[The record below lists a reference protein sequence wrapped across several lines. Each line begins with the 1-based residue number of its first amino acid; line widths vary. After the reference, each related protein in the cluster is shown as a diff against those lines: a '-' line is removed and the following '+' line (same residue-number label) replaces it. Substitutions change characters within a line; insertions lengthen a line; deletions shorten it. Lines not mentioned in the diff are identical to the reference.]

1 MTEDQTTPPAAGP
14 AEVDPRQSAH
24 LHERLHDSTYST
36 ELRERLREFD
46 PEQADELRE
55 RLRGAPLTR
64 LVGLAGQ
71 AVGHT
76 YRRLF
81 AEEDGLSPGAAA
93 VLNALAWGRGPGL
106 ALGEPGRATHTD
118 LARRCLITP
127 ATLTGIVSTLEK
139 AGYVR
144 RDRDKADRRVVWL
157 LLTDEGL
164 DRAQQIGTRVADAH
178 SALVPALTPELED
191 AVRDFLITVIENN
204 FAIVQEIP
212 PVSETDGS
220 ETELR
225 RPQC

>member
-1 MTEDQTTPPAAGP
+1 VTEDQTTQPAAAP
-14 AEVDPRQSAH
+14 AEVGPGQSAH
-24 LHERLHDSTYST
+24 PHGRPRHSTFSH
-36 ELRERLREFD
+36 ELRERMRELG
-46 PEQADELRE
+46 PEQADELSE
-55 RLRGAPLTR
+55 RLRNAPLTR
-64 LVGLAGQ
+64 LIGLAGQ

-93 VLNALAWGRGPGL
+93 VLNALAWGRGPGI
-106 ALGEPGRATHTD
+106 AAGEPGRATHAD

-144 RDRDKADRRVVWL
+144 RERDQADRRVVWL
-157 LLTDEGL
+157 LTTDEGL
-164 DRAQQIGTRVADAH
+164 VRAKRITDRAVDAH
-178 SALVPALTPELED
+178 CALVPALTPELES
-191 AVRDFLITVIENN
+191 AIRGFLITVIENDL
-204 FAIVQEIP
+204 AIVQENP
-212 PVSETDGS
+212 PVP

>member
-1 MTEDQTTPPAAGP
+1 VTEDETAPPAAAP
-14 AEVDPRQSAH
+14 AEVGPGRSADPR
-24 LHERLHDSTYST
+24 ERARHPTFSH
-36 ELRERLREFD
+36 ELRERMRELG

-55 RLRGAPLTR
+55 RLRSAPLTR

-81 AEEDGLSPGAAA
+81 AEEDGLSPGAAS
-93 VLNALAWGRGPGL
+93 VLNALAWGRGPGI
-106 ALGEPGRATHTD
+106 AHGEPGRAMHAD

-144 RDRDKADRRVVWL
+144 RERDKADRRVVWL
-157 LLTDEGL
+157 LATDEGL
-164 DRAQQIGTRVADAH
+164 IRAKRIADRAVDAH
-178 SALVPALTPELED
+178 SALVPALTPELES
-191 AVRDFLITVIENN
+191 AIRGFLITVIENDL
-204 FAIVQEIP
+204 AIVQENP
-212 PVSETDGS
+212 PVP